1 MGTVRGGKPAST
13 RGCVC
18 AIVGWLCPMTA
29 DCTEKGLEGVGYR
42 KRALPNTM
50 LPIGWARCR
59 QQRAMLAQR
68 SRKGQAMP
76 STRSPLSKI
85 LCDKKTSS
93 WRHISY
99 HTDKNRYYT

>member
-1 MGTVRGGKPAST
+1 MS
-13 RGCVC
+13 
-18 AIVGWLCPMTA
+18 
-29 DCTEKGLEGVGYR
+29 R
-42 KRALPNTM
+42 KHELPNTM

-59 QQRAMLAQR
+59 QQCAMLAQR

-76 STRSPLSKI
+76 NTRSPLPKI
-85 LCDKKTSS
+85 LCDRKASS